1 MNTDEMGKE
10 IGTESNTANKSR
22 YYAEGIIK
30 ELWISAN
37 KANTP
42 DKGNTTE
49 TKVRF
54 TLTPDKEYA
63 IEAEYKGEKT
73 TCAIFRSDDFAKD
86 ILDENCNKGVAD
98 LYAGDFTFSAPKD
111 MTFDQL
117 LQMKIDGC
125 HMRICVESKDCFL
138 AGSDKHDD
146 LNNQTIIQI
155 LEIRLKEGLR

>member
-1 MNTDEMGKE
+1 MNTDVMGKE

-30 ELWISAN
+30 ELWIAAN
-37 KANTP
+37 KTNTP
-42 DKGNTTE
+42 DKGTAIETE
-49 TKVRF
+49 VRF

-86 ILDENCNKGVAD
+86 ILDENCNKGIAD
-98 LYAGDFTFSAPKD
+98 LYAGYFTFPAPKD

-117 LQMKIDGC
+117 LQMKINGC
-125 HMRICVESKDCFL
+125 HMRIYVESKDCFL
-138 AGSDKHDD
+138 AGRDKHDD
-146 LNNQTIIQI
+146 LNNQTLVQAS
-155 LEIRLKEGLR
+155 EIRLKQK